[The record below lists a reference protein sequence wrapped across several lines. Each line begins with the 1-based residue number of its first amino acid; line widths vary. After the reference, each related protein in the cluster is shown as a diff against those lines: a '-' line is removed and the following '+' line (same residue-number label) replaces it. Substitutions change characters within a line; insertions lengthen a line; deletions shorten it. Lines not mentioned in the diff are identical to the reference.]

1 MKKIVASQ
9 TYPPNVLLSEVR
21 LSSRL
26 NLCFPLG
33 HITLISASET
43 WRSWPVGVSD
53 WDCFFALDRPHQLC
67 EEETCQAW
75 PCPTSR
81 IPGKEIW
88 MVCGAGMLQ
97 CITPQR
103 EMAFWHGS
111 VQSLGRGDSTAQGM
125 ERQCLEVLSSLV
137 PLPPWGG
144 IGWAVIKKFGGVPPT
159 QHASHRQD
167 DCISSTEIAINVHL
181 ICHCYRLRGRPK
193 LCIVLKEALNDGFSS
208 RYVFCDVEGLIVEGR
223 LIYWP
228 QKSLQN
234 NSAVNTFTLRDNT
247 SHLQKVCGG
256 LL

>member
-1 MKKIVASQ
+1 MCREGRTASKWLLCLTSVRPAEFLAKKYEWFVGLACYDAS
-9 TYPPNVLLSEVR
+9 PLNAKWLSDMAVSKVWVEV
-21 LSSRL
+21 
-26 NLCFPLG
+26 
-33 HITLISASET
+33 
-43 WRSWPVGVSD
+43 
-53 WDCFFALDRPHQLC
+53 
-67 EEETCQAW
+67 
-75 PCPTSR
+75 
-81 IPGKEIW
+81 
-88 MVCGAGMLQ
+88 
-97 CITPQR
+97 
-103 EMAFWHGS
+103 
-111 VQSLGRGDSTAQGM
+111 TAQLKEM
-125 ERQCLEVLSSLV
+125 QRQCLEVLSSLV

-181 ICHCYRLRGRPK
+181 ICHCWLRGRPK
-193 LCIVLKEALNDGFSS
+193 LYIILKEALNDGFSS